1 MKILVKNS
9 VIAIKISKR
18 FIVAKK
24 ETRSIN
30 VITGISIAGIVIGVA
45 VICVVL
51 SVLNGFRAIVS
62 NLFLTIDGNAQLVAK
77 EGQTIRASD
86 DLLNAL
92 RALPEVA
99 SAERFIE
106 GKVLMAAKEKSSVV
120 ILKAIEPSAVKQ
132 LAGYMDIRRGLGER
146 DLAIG
151 GGVANRLGAMYQNEV
166 VVLSAKAIDA
176 GLAAIQNPLSKKPP
190 ELPVMKVENFFR
202 THRAFDETYA
212 LASLEAG
219 RRIFGYDKDEAT
231 GIDIRPKKDLF
242 GKPLSDEALRA
253 AIERWLKENGYEN
266 DFQVLTLEDKFS
278 DLFRVMKMEKWGSF
292 AALSLIV
299 VVASLSLI
307 GSLTMTAIEKR
318 RDLYF
323 LRCIGLTTKDIERIF
338 LIEGAL
344 VGAIGSIIGATI
356 GYAIA
361 VLQREYGLVK
371 LPYGNAFIVKAY
383 PIEIEAMDFALT
395 AISAFLLALA
405 ASLYPARRAARLSEK
420 LSANRE

>member
-1 MKILVKNS
+1 MKNS

-18 FIVAKK
+18 FIAAKK
-24 ETRSIN
+24 KTRSIN
-30 VITGISIAGIVIGVA
+30 VITSISIAGIVIGVA

-86 DLLNAL
+86 NLLSAL
-92 RALPEVA
+92 RELPEVA

-106 GKVLMAAKEKSSVV
+106 GKVLMATKEKSSVV
-120 ILKAIEPSAVKQ
+120 MLKAIESSAVKR

-176 GLAAIQNPLSKKPP
+176 GLEAIQNPLYKKPP
-190 ELPVMKVENFFR
+190 ELPIMKIENFFR

-219 RRIFGYDKDEAT
+219 RRIFGYGADEAT
-231 GIDIRPKKDLF
+231 GIDIRPKRDLF
-242 GKPLSDEALRA
+242 GKPLPDEVLRA

-323 LRCIGLTTKDIERIF
+323 LRCIGLTTRDIERIF

-344 VGAIGSIIGATI
+344 VGAIGSIIGAMI
-356 GYAIA
+356 GYGVAF
-361 VLQREYGLVK
+361 LQREYGLVK

-383 PIEIEAMDFALT
+383 PVEIEATDFALT

-420 LSANRE
+420 LSLNRE

>member
-1 MKILVKNS
+1 MKNS
-9 VIAIKISKR
+9 VIAKR
-18 FIVAKK
+18 FIFAKK
-24 ETRSIN
+24 ETKAIN
-30 VITGISIAGIVIGVA
+30 IITAISIAGIVIGVA

-51 SVLNGFRAIVS
+51 SVLNGFRSVVS
-62 NLFLTIDGNAQLVAK
+62 NLFLTIDGNVQLVAR

-86 DLLNAL
+86 ETLKSL

-120 ILKAIEPSAVKQ
+120 ILKAIEPTAVKQ
-132 LAGYMDIRRGLGER
+132 LTGYMDIRRGLGER

-151 GGVANRLGAMYQNEV
+151 GGVANRLGAMHQHEV
-166 VVLSAKAIDA
+166 VVISAKAIDE
-176 GLAAIQNPLSKKPP
+176 GLEAIQNPLSKKPP
-190 ELPVMKVENFFR
+190 ELPAMKIANFFR

-212 LASLEAG
+212 LASLGAG
-219 RRIFGYDKDEAT
+219 RRIFGYEENEVT
-231 GIDIRPKKDLF
+231 GIDIRPKKDVF
-242 GKPLSDEALRA
+242 GKPLSNEALRA
-253 AIERWLKENGYEN
+253 AIEKWAKENGYEN
-266 DFQVLTLEDKFS
+266 ALQILTIEDKFS

-292 AALSLIV
+292 AALLLII
-299 VVASLSLI
+299 VVASFSLI

-323 LRCIGLTTKDIERIF
+323 LRCIGLTAKDIERIF

-344 VGAIGSIIGATI
+344 IGAIGVGIGVAL
-356 GYAIA
+356 GFLVAF
-361 VLQREYGLVK
+361 LQSEYGLVK

-383 PIEIEAMDFALT
+383 PVAIEAWDFVWT
-395 AISAFLLALA
+395 AVVAFLLTLL
-405 ASLYPARRAARLSEK
+405 ASLYPARRAAFLSEK